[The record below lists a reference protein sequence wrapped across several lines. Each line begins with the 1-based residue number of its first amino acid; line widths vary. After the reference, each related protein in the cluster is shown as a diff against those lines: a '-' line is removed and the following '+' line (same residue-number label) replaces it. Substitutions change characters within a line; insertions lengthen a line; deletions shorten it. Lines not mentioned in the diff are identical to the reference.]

1 MILEG
6 IITTL
11 GADGRP
17 NIAPMGA
24 SIDEPGREPPARM
37 ILRPFATTATYANLR
52 RTGQAVF
59 HVTDD
64 VELLARAAVGSVD
77 PLPAMRP
84 AETVEGQIL
93 TDACRWYALR
103 VGRLDDS
110 GPRAEIEAEV
120 VAWGRLRDFF
130 GFNRAKAAVVEA
142 AILAT
147 RVHLLPPEAILA
159 DLARLAVL
167 VEKTGGRAE
176 KSAFAFL
183 EQYVRRSP
191 VCAATRTGP

>member
-6 IITTL
+6 IITTIN
-11 GADGRP
+11 ADGRP

-24 SIDEPGREPPARM
+24 LVDEPGREPLARM
-37 ILRPFATTATYANLR
+37 ILRPFLTTATYANLR

-64 VELLARAAVGSVD
+64 VELLARAAIGPVD

-84 AETVEGQIL
+84 AEAVEGLIL
-93 TDACRWYALR
+93 ADACRWYALQVR
-103 VGRLDDS
+103 RLDDS
-110 GPRAEIEAEV
+110 GPRAEIETEV
-120 VAWGRLRDFF
+120 VGWGRIRDFF

-147 RVHLLPPEAILA
+147 RVHLLSPDAISA

-176 KSAFAFL
+176 RSAFAL
-183 EQYVRRSP
+183 VEEYVRREL
-191 VCAATRTGP
+191 GKQ

>member
-6 IITTL
+6 ILTTL
-11 GADGRP
+11 NADGRP

-24 SIDEPGREPPARM
+24 TVDEPGREPLARI
-37 ILRPFATTATYANLR
+37 ILRPFLTTVSYANLR

-64 VELLARAAVGSVD
+64 VHLLARAAVGPVD
-77 PLPAMRP
+77 PLPEMRP
-84 AETVEGQIL
+84 AEAVEGRIL

-103 VGRLDDS
+103 VRRRDDS
-110 GPRAEIEAEV
+110 PPRAEIETEV
-120 VAWGRLRDFF
+120 VEAGRIRDFF

-147 RVHLLPPEAILA
+147 RVHLLPAEVILA
-159 DLARLAVL
+159 ELARLAVL

-176 KSAFAFL
+176 RAAFALL
-183 EQYVRRSP
+183 EDYVHDSLH
-191 VCAATRTGP
+191 

>member
-11 GADGRP
+11 NADGRP

-24 SIDEPGREPPARM
+24 LIDEPGREPIRRM
-37 ILRPFATTATYANLR
+37 ILRPFPTTATYANLQ

-64 VELLARAAVGSVD
+64 VELLARAAVGPPD

-84 AETVEGQIL
+84 AEAVEGLIL
-93 TDACRWYALR
+93 DDACRWYALR
-103 VGRLDDS
+103 VCRLDDS
-110 GPRAEIEAEV
+110 GPRAEIQTEV
-120 VAWGRLRDFF
+120 VDGGRIRDFF

-147 RVHLLPPEAILA
+147 RVHLLPRDTILA

-176 KSAFAFL
+176 RSAFAFL
-183 EQYVRRSP
+183 EEYVRR
-191 VCAATRTGP
+191 GPEEHGA

>member
-6 IITTL
+6 IITTIN
-11 GADGRP
+11 ADGRP

-24 SIDEPGREPPARM
+24 LVDEPGREPLARV
-37 ILRPFATTATYANLR
+37 ILRPFPTAVTYANLR

-64 VELLARAAVGSVD
+64 VELLARAAIGPLD

-84 AETVEGQIL
+84 AEAVEGRIL

-103 VGRLDDS
+103 VRRRDDS
-110 GPRAEIEAEV
+110 GPRAEIETEV
-120 VAWGRLRDFF
+120 VDAGRIRDFF

-147 RVHLLPPEAILA
+147 RVHLLSPNAILA

-176 KSAFAFL
+176 RSAFALL
-183 EQYVRRSP
+183 EAYVRQGRDSP
-191 VCAATRTGP
+191 K